1 MERVYT
7 TKTKSEIRAFIKSK
21 LTKEFIK
28 DIILA
33 KSCSPNK
40 LLNPKTKRCINKTGA
55 VGKKLSV
62 DSFATSHKIWVK
74 LILQEFTAHELNEIY
89 IEKVG
94 KVSPPKKKCRPDQIL
109 NPKTN
114 RCVKKTSKIGKELLK
129 SKKKSSS
136 SKKKSPSPKK
146 KTPSPKKKS
155 PKITCDQEIA
165 RIMKIGYN
173 QVYIR
178 NITPIPPPQAFQVLK
193 IPINTRDRK
202 ALIKSY
208 RKISLIIHPDKCGEP
223 GSQLAFQKLNEA
235 RQVIMGRM

>member
-33 KSCSPNK
+33 KSCGPNK
-40 LLNPKTKRCINKTGA
+40 LLNPKTKRCISKTGA

-109 NPKTN
+109 NPKQIDALKEP
-114 RCVKKTSKIGKELLK
+114 VKSEKN
-129 SKKKSSS
+129 
-136 SKKKSPSPKK
+136 
-146 KTPSPKKKS
+146 
-155 PKITCDQEIA
+155 
-165 RIMKIGYN
+165 Y
-173 QVYIR
+173 
-178 NITPIPPPQAFQVLK
+178 
-193 IPINTRDRK
+193 
-202 ALIKSY
+202 
-208 RKISLIIHPDKCGEP
+208 
-223 GSQLAFQKLNEA
+223 
-235 RQVIMGRM
+235 

>member
-7 TKTKSEIRAFIKSK
+7 TKTKDEIRAFIKSK

-33 KSCSPNK
+33 KSCGPNK
-40 LLNPKTKRCINKTGA
+40 LLNPKTKRCVSKTGS

-62 DSFATSHKIWVK
+62 DSFASSHKIWVK
-74 LILQEFTAHELNEIY
+74 LILQEFTVDELIKIY

-114 RCVKKTSKIGKELLK
+114 RCVKRTSKIGKELLK
-129 SKKKSSS
+129 SKKKTPP
-136 SKKKSPSPKK
+136 KKKSLTPKK
-146 KTPSPKKKS
+146 KTPPKKKS
-155 PKITCDQEIA
+155 PKITCNQEIA

-173 QVYIR
+173 QVYFR
-178 NITPIPPPQAFQVLK
+178 NITPIPPPQAYQVLK

>member
-33 KSCSPNK
+33 KSCGPNK
-40 LLNPKTKRCINKTGA
+40 LLNPKTKRCISKTGA

-114 RCVKKTSKIGKELLK
+114 RCVKRTSKIGKELLK